1 MVSTHSPFE
10 EFEIPK
16 NCPMSFKNA
25 ILSIVLSLISM
36 LYDLGYCGCKVRG
49 FAIRETAAD
58 VLEMGLNPVEVR
70 SRSFEYVRGD
80 RISSTRLWC
89 ARSDLEWSSK
99 VL

>member
-16 NCPMSFKNA
+16 NRPMSFKNA
-25 ILSIVLSLISM
+25 ILLIVLSSISVS
-36 LYDLGYCGCKVRG
+36 YDLGYCGCKVRG

-80 RISSTRLWC
+80 RVSSMKIVVC
-89 ARSDLEWSSK
+89 SK
-99 VL
+99 